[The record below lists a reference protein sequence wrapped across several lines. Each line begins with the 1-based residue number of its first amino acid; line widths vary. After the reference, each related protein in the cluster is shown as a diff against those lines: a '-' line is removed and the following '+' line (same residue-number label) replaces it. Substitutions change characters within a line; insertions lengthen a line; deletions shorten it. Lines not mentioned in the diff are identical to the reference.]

1 MSGQLCAGHA
11 AEYADDQLVTQRPKT
26 RYTLVHLVICQLQRL
41 RQPDNTRSVE
51 RSTAPPFFVTA
62 PALTRY
68 EFNAIPKVKNAYA
81 FGSIELVRRHAQHI
95 HAKRLNVQFQL
106 PHRLHSIGME
116 QNAALSC
123 QCRQRRDRRNRT
135 NLVVGENH
143 TCNGGILTKRCREIL
158 WIDHSHMVN
167 RNQRA
172 LKSHIFDELLDSL
185 ADGVMFNRS
194 RHQMIC
200 SSSLSCGQRCP
211 ANSEVVAFGSA
222 TGEDDF
228 GRLAVEQSS
237 DGFASILNRLFR

>member
-26 RYTLVHLVICQLQRL
+26 RYTLIHLVICQLQRR
-41 RQPDNTRSVE
+41 RQPDDTRSIE

-62 PALTRY
+62 PALTRH
-68 EFNAIPKVKNAYA
+68 EFNVITKVEYAYA
-81 FGSIELVRRHAQHI
+81 FGSIKFMRRHAQHV
-95 HAKRLNVQFQL
+95 HAERLNVQFQL

-116 QNAALSC
+116 QNAALPC

-135 NLVVGENH
+135 DLVVDENH

-194 RHQMIC
+194 RHQMIS
-200 SSSLSCGQRCP
+200 SSSLSCDQRRATNGEVIAFCP
-211 ANSEVVAFGSA
+211 A

-228 GRLAVEQSS
+228 GRLAV
-237 DGFASILNRLFR
+237 